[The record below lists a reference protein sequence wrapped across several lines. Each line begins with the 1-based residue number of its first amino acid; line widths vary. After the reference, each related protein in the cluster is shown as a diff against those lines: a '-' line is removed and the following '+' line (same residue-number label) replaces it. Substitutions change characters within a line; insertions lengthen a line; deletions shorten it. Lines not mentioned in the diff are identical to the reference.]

1 MVATS
6 ILRKYLDYV
15 FTQSELFWL
24 DDILPGSEK
33 LKISKSEKKILNNT
47 IDNNDS
53 SPELC
58 KVIYSLF

>member
-15 FTQSELFWL
+15 FTQSELVWL